1 MLDAVS
7 VAPELE
13 AALLPTFRHPE
24 RLDQLWVGHPVVGP
38 FGEVKRQ
45 VRQQGGLRLQK
56 SPAARVRRVAT
67 HRTQASAYSVR
78 WRTTISRF
86 ASGTRSEGGW
96 IRSGSSEPE

>member
-7 VAPELE
+7 VASELE

-56 SPAARVRRVAT
+56 VRRREFVASP
-67 HRTQASAYSVR
+67 RTQASAYSVR

>member
-67 HRTQASAYSVR
+67 HSGERVLGQVADDDLAFRLGHAVGGRLDTQR
-78 WRTTISRF
+78 LI
-86 ASGTRSEGGW
+86 GT
-96 IRSGSSEPE
+96 